1 MNKYEKQKRAVLKK
15 VRPLGN
21 LTDIYY
27 TYSHWDT
34 KIIDGVEFVSVVKS
48 NPEEHQM
55 KTQLTHLMRKDNLET
70 VK

>member
-1 MNKYEKQKRAVLKK
+1 MKTKKKVKPFISK

-27 TYSHWDT
+27 TSSSWASKT
-34 KIIDGVEFVSVVKS
+34 IDGVEFISVVKL
-48 NPEEHQM
+48 NPIEYPT
-55 KTQLTHLMRKDNLET
+55 KTLQVHWMRKDNLET

>member
-1 MNKYEKQKRAVLKK
+1 MKKNKKTVIKK

-27 TYSHWDT
+27 TSSIDT
-34 KIIDGVEFVSVVKS
+34 VKNIDGVDFLAVTKL
-48 NPEEHQM
+48 NPEEYPM
-55 KTQLTHLMRKDNLET
+55 KTLQVHWMRKDNLET

>member
-1 MNKYEKQKRAVLKK
+1 MKSKNKPVLRK

-34 KIIDGVEFVSVVKS
+34 KMIDGVEFVSVVKF
-48 NPEEHQM
+48 NPEVYSM
-55 KTQLTHLMRKDNLET
+55 KNQQAHWMRKDNLET

>member
-1 MNKYEKQKRAVLKK
+1 MKNKKKVKPLVSK

-34 KIIDGVEFVSVVKS
+34 KVIDGVEFVSVVKL
-48 NPEEHQM
+48 NPEEHPM
-55 KTQLTHLMRKDNLET
+55 GTQLSHLMRKDNLET

>member
-1 MNKYEKQKRAVLKK
+1 MKNKKKVKPLVSK

-27 TYSHWDT
+27 TSSSWNSKT
-34 KIIDGVEFVSVVKS
+34 IDGVEFISVVKL
-48 NPEEHQM
+48 NPTEFPI
-55 KTQLTHLMRKDNLET
+55 KTQAVHWMRKDNLET

>member
-1 MNKYEKQKRAVLKK
+1 MKTKKKVKTFVSK

-27 TYSHWDT
+27 TSSGWNSKT
-34 KIIDGVEFVSVVKS
+34 IDGVEFISVVKL
-48 NPEEHQM
+48 NPTEFPM
-55 KTQLTHLMRKDNLET
+55 KTQAIHWMRKDNLET

>member
-1 MNKYEKQKRAVLKK
+1 MRKMNKKPVLIKL
-15 VRPLGN
+15 RPLGN

-34 KIIDGVEFVSVVKS
+34 KNIDGVEFVSVVRS
-48 NPEEHQM
+48 NPEEFPM
-55 KTQLTHLMRKDNLET
+55 KTQISYLMRKDNLET